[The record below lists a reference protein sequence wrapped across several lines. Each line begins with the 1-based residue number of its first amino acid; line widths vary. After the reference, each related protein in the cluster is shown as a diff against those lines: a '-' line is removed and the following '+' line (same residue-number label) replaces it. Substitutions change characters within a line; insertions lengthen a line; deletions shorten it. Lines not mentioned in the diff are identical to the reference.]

1 MFMLVYCIKAAEE
14 GLGWGKTT
22 GGLGTGVPSG
32 VQGRSPARGSGD
44 EVLFHTFSPIYAY
57 VFSVLAGMI
66 NYLILVL
73 FYIRNRFSIC
83 TVYVHVMLLLFLSDV
98 RLSHLH

>member
-22 GGLGTGVPSG
+22 GGLGTGVPQRG
-32 VQGRSPARGSGD
+32 PWRSPGRGSGD

-66 NYLILVL
+66 NYLMLVL
-73 FYIRNRFSIC
+73 FYARNRF
-83 TVYVHVMLLLFLSDV
+83 
-98 RLSHLH
+98 